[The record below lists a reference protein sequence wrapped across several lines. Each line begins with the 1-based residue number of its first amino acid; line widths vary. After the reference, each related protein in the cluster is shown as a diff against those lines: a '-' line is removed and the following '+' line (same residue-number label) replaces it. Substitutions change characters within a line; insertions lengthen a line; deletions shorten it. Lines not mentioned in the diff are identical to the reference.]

1 MLDIGAFAEIE
12 WNDYAIVQTIEFTMA
27 DVNSELPQPMSA
39 QEVENMTLAQK
50 RMTAMVMESTAEDVE
65 AHKAR
70 QAAAE
75 AEAAAIAGGV
85 GVSNA
90 PQEDAEMEQSDDEE
104 ITAAR
109 KKKVEEDLQKAIAT
123 AQAIKANAM
132 NPAGPA
138 KIRTDYV
145 PKCKSYVLQCLS

>member
-1 MLDIGAFAEIE
+1 
-12 WNDYAIVQTIEFTMA
+12 
-27 DVNSELPQPMSA
+27 
-39 QEVENMTLAQK
+39 
-50 RMTAMVMESTAEDVE
+50 MTAMVMESTAEDVE
-65 AHKAR
+65 AHRAR

-90 PQEDAEMEQSDDEE
+90 PEEDAEMEQSDDEE
-104 ITAAR
+104 STAAR
-109 KKKVEEDLQKAIAT
+109 KKKGEEDLQKAIAA
-123 AQAIKANAM
+123 AQALKANAM

-145 PKCKSYVLQCLS
+145 PRRKSSVVYLEIATEICYSSGRQEEDHHDYLFCLWSANPCTRARRAHAD

>member
-1 MLDIGAFAEIE
+1 
-12 WNDYAIVQTIEFTMA
+12 
-27 DVNSELPQPMSA
+27 
-39 QEVENMTLAQK
+39 
-50 RMTAMVMESTAEDVE
+50 MVMERTAEDVE
-65 AHKAR
+65 AHRAR

-90 PQEDAEMEQSDDEE
+90 PEGDVEMEQSDDEE
-104 ITAAR
+104 SSAAR
-109 KKKVEEDLQKAIAT
+109 KKKVEEDLQRAIAA
-123 AQAIKANAM
+123 AQAMKANAM

-145 PKCKSYVLQCLS
+145 PRRTSSCFIIHLLLMPNMSTQWATKRRLS